1 MFFPKRDPDEPE
13 PVGPDDER
21 EWRSEAD
28 LIRRTNAELERVKR
42 AMTTYRLTEKLWLEI
57 LDSLTAESRRQKYV
71 DDHPSGKIIEP

>member
-1 MFFPKRDPDEPE
+1 MFFQPRDPDDPY

-21 EWRSEAD
+21 EWRSDAD

-57 LDSLTAESRRQKYV
+57 LESLTAENRRQKYV
-71 DDHPSGKIIEP
+71 DDTSGKIIEP